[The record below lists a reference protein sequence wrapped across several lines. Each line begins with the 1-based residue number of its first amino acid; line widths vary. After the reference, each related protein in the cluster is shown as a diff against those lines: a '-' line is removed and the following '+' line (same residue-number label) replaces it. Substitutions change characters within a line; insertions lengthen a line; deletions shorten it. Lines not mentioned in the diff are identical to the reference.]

1 MATAVTKSRNDDD
14 LLACDRFLAIPDS
27 TTIRSKVLRSK
38 HRGRSDM
45 KRDQMTIDVIGVIRN
60 NYWRIKLVRKRCIYI

>member
-45 KRDQMTIDVIGVIRN
+45 KRDQMTIDVIVLLYYYRRIIRN
-60 NYWRIKLVRKRCIYI
+60 NY